1 METRRRQHIVGL
13 LLVKPSVEAPK
24 VIARR
29 IVVVVAGTTTSVEGG
44 SGDGSGGGE
53 RRVPTRRESFVE
65 KRAVCA
71 RSVRT
76 RGERERGPGRKL
88 GVSRARGMRGAG

>member
-1 METRRRQHIVGL
+1 MIATDSGSGRQGAGTTATASVAGGGWRR
-13 LLVKPSVEAPK
+13 
-24 VIARR
+24 
-29 IVVVVAGTTTSVEGG
+29 VVVVTSGRVVVVE
-44 SGDGSGGGE
+44 
-53 RRVPTRRESFVE
+53 RHVPTRRESFVE

-88 GVSRARGMRGAG
+88 GVSRARRVRGAG

>member
-1 METRRRQHIVGL
+1 M
-13 LLVKPSVEAPK
+13 
-24 VIARR
+24 
-29 IVVVVAGTTTSVEGG
+29 VAGTTATASVAGGVDG
-44 SGDGSGGGE
+44 SGDDGRVVVVE
-53 RRVPTRRESFVE
+53 RHVPTRRESFVE

-88 GVSRARGMRGAG
+88 GVSRARRVRGAG